1 MLPPRLSIACVLAVS
16 LAAPVL
22 VGCSAAPEQ
31 PVLDHFFR
39 VSRMGDR
46 TTLAGF
52 STVAFEPA
60 SAGII
65 NSFTIT
71 NVTPEQRKPLTLKDI
86 AKTQDDAKAEDAAFS
101 KRKEDYAN
109 ENGEALERVVK
120 AGRDAK
126 LKGKDAE
133 VQAAWYRLV
142 DEGVAIS
149 RKITDARRSLAAQ
162 SGVVSLSVG
171 SDARNAIDVTKRDG
185 ELVTKDVTI
194 DAPVKLP
201 DGQTTQKTLVVT
213 MQRAELT
220 GEKPI
225 TGRWIITNIRDASG
239 SPATPRS

>member
-22 VGCSAAPEQ
+22 VGCSAAAEQ
-31 PVLDHFFR
+31 PILNQFFTA
-39 VSRMGDR
+39 SRLRDN

-52 STVAFEPA
+52 STVAFEPG

-71 NVTPEQRKPLTLKDI
+71 NVSPEQRKALTLKEI
-86 AKTQDDAKAEDAAFS
+86 AKTQDDARAEDAEFS

-109 ENGEALERVVK
+109 ENSEAVQRVVK

-133 VQAAWYRLV
+133 IQVAWYKLL
-142 DEGVAIS
+142 DEGVVIS
-149 RKITDARRSLAAQ
+149 RKITDARRTLAAQ

-201 DGQTTQKTLVVT
+201 DGQTAQKTLVVT

-220 GEKPI
+220 GDRPI
-225 TGRWIITNIRDASG
+225 TGRWIITNSRDASG